1 MVLVA
6 NTPASRV
13 PVMPP
18 MPWTPNTS
26 SESSYLK
33 RCLSQVQAQKQ
44 SVPAT
49 TPIKTPCHGATNPE
63 AGVMAPRPATAP
75 EIMPSTDG
83 LRRVAHSIAPQVS
96 APAHAARWVAVIA
109 ITARELAASADPPLK
124 PNQPTH
130 NNPVPTTASDRS
142 NGDRFSLP

>member
-1 MVLVA
+1 M
-6 NTPASRV
+6 
-13 PVMPP
+13 
-18 MPWTPNTS
+18 
-26 SESSYLK
+26 
-33 RCLSQVQAQKQ
+33 QAQKHTR
-44 SVPAT
+44 PAV
-49 TPIKTPCHGATNPE
+49 TPMTMPCQGATKPE
-63 AGVMAPRPATAP
+63 AGVIVPKPATAP

-83 LRRVAHSIAPQVS
+83 LRRVAHSIPPQVS

-109 ITARELAASADPPLK
+109 ITAREFAASADPPLN